1 MPMNVLI
8 LSSRA
13 NIVPM
18 VRALLRSRATKP
30 NLFRVGEVDEVGR
43 LLSWAACDLLVVDV
57 GADGY
62 GRRFDEAS
70 LRGQHPG
77 LPIVLLDAGDA
88 APAVASDRP
97 TDALLQAIRLISPHA
112 ELVAPRAREHAPP
125 AARAAAPV
133 PASPVI
139 ASPGSTLTTR
149 QRDVLRLL
157 RQGCSTRE
165 IAAALDVAV
174 PTVKSHLRAL
184 YRYLGA
190 SNRLEAVLKAEP
202 SMVGPAP
209 RAVGLRVVA

>member
-57 GADGY
+57 GTDGY
-62 GRRFDEAS
+62 GRCFDEAS
-70 LRGQHPG
+70 LRTQHPG

-88 APAVASDRP
+88 APETASDRP

-112 ELVAPRAREHAPP
+112 ELVAPQAREETSPPPARTAPP
-125 AARAAAPV
+125 AATSTA
-133 PASPVI
+133 
-139 ASPGSTLTTR
+139 STLTTR

-165 IAAALDVAV
+165 IATALDVAV
-174 PTVKSHLRAL
+174 PTVKSHLLAL

-190 SNRLEAVLKAEP
+190 SNGLEAALKAEP
-202 SMVGPAP
+202 SMVAP
-209 RAVGLRVVA
+209 TPRPVGLRVVA